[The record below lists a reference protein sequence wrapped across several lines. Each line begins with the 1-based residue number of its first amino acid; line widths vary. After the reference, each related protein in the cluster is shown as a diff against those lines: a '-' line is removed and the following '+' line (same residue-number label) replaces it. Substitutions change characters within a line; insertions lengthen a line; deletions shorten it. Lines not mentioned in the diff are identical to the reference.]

1 MNKMRRERLDEAHSK
16 LIEAY
21 HIIEE
26 VKDEEEQA
34 FDNMPEN
41 LQGSERGEQMEEYI
55 ATLEE
60 IYDGIDCYMSE
71 LDDIIYG

>member
-21 HIIEE
+21 YIIEK

-60 IYDGIDCYMSE
+60 IYDGIDSYMSD
-71 LDDIIYG
+71 LYDIIYG